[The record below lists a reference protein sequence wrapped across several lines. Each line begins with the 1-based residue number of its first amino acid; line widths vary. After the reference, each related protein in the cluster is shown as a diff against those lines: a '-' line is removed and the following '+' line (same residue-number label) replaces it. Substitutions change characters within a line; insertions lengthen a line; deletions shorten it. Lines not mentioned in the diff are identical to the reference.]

1 MNQEA
6 TPPTPLAGGIPHPA
20 LDEAREQEK
29 RVRATLLIVGVALPA
44 ALGMGFIAGEDL
56 KDAIAVSGAV
66 LMLVGVAA
74 TPIALPVK
82 LIFLVMAL
90 TFLQRVFGYFKLGEL
105 RGLNPGNLL
114 LVGAVCYWFMR
125 GLRRGRVYTPTPV
138 DLWLVLA
145 LIAIPLFSLYYTA
158 SFRRIAYYDFDLELS
173 RFKQWVTPFIYF
185 FLVTQLFEKRK
196 DVRLLLVLLISLV
209 ALAVLQG
216 LPEVLQ
222 SGDWRNTRSEGIVAQ
237 PNEYAALM
245 ASIAPFPFLT
255 MLLLRKKPL
264 VQVLCLGFIGMLAF
278 SIMKTYSRAGY
289 VSFAIGMAGAFYLA
303 YRALRRSPISASGM
317 VLVGASMLP
326 IVASPDLLDSIQDRF
341 KPKSYARAS
350 RKSYDQ
356 YKLMN
361 QYSGDRLVLWRAA
374 LLIAEKEPI
383 FGVGFH
389 AYPHH
394 MTKYHPKGWL
404 GINYPHNV
412 FLGALAEG
420 GVLWLSALLVFF
432 YKLYRVLE
440 ENWQLVLSQQDTA
453 GHIICGGGLL
463 AFWVMMWTSCSN
475 DFFNPGPKNGIFW
488 VMMAAAIRYG
498 MLARHG
504 DVPAPAAKA

>member
-1 MNQEA
+1 MSQEA
-6 TPPTPLAGGIPHPA
+6 TPSPFAGGIPPPV

-29 RVRATLLIVGVALPA
+29 RLLFVLFIVGLALPA
-44 ALGMGFIAGEDL
+44 ALAMGFVAGEDL
-56 KDAIAVSGAV
+56 KDAIAVAGGV
-66 LMLVGVAA
+66 FILIGVAVI
-74 TPIALPVK
+74 PISLPVK
-82 LIFLVMAL
+82 LLFMVLVL

-114 LVGAVCYWFMR
+114 LLCALCYWFLQ
-125 GLRRGRVYTPTPV
+125 GLRKGRIYSPTPV

-158 SFRRIAYYDFDLELS
+158 SFRKMAYYDLNYELS
-173 RFKQWVTPFIYF
+173 RFKQWITPFIYF

-196 DVRLLLVLLISLV
+196 DVRLLIVLLLSLV
-209 ALAVLQG
+209 GLAVLQG
-216 LPEVLQ
+216 LPEMLR

-245 ASIAPFPFLT
+245 ASMAPFLFLAL
-255 MLLLRKKPL
+255 LLLRRKPL
-264 VQVLCLGFIGMLAF
+264 VQAVCLGFIAVLAF

-289 VSFAIGMAGAFYLA
+289 MSFAIGMAGSFYLA

-317 VLVGASMLP
+317 ILVGASMLP
-326 IVASPDLLDSIQDRF
+326 LVASPDLLDSIQDRF

-374 LLIAEKEPI
+374 LLIAEKQPI

-394 MTKYHPKGWL
+394 MTKYHPKGWM

-412 FLGALAEG
+412 FLGTLAEG
-420 GVLWLSALLVFF
+420 GIIWLSVLLVFF

-440 ENWQLVLSQQDTA
+440 ENWELVLSQNDTV

-463 AFWVMMWTSCSN
+463 AFWVMIWTSCSN
-475 DFFNPGPKNGIFW
+475 DFFNPGPKNGIYW
-488 VMMAAAIRYG
+488 VMMAATIRYG

-504 DVPAPAAKA
+504 DVPEAAAKA